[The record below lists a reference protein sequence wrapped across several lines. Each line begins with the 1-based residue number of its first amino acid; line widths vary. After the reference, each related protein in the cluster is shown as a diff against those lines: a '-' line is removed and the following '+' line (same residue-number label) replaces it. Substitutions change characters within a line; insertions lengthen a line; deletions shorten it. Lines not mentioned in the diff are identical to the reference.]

1 MNKTSRTK
9 AGFDHE
15 MLDRIFPWMQ
25 RYVHESRFWDNSILI
40 ERYAQDTF
48 HYAVGLREI
57 AAAKP
62 FTRNTVVR
70 LYSMTEPI
78 TSFAFMMLVEKG
90 LCHLNMPVSELLP
103 EFKDMHALIPG
114 ATSLDQT
121 ISCVTPTL
129 HQLLTHTSGLS
140 YGFNPRLI
148 PELMRKRSLD
158 FKPAQET
165 KANISLRLS
174 EIPLAFELGKKW
186 EYSVS
191 IDVLGRVIEVI
202 SGQALGNFFQS
213 EILNPLRMMKTGFR
227 FQKRDRG
234 NIASLYT
241 PLDGDP
247 MELNAAEKG
256 HDPLK
261 LVDEESGSPFWQS
274 TVYSGGGGPVGTLGD
289 YMKFVEVLRNGGIS
303 PQGRLL
309 SSKTLGFMVQNHL
322 KGDISSF
329 GPQSFAEQPMDGIGF
344 GLGGAV
350 VLDPALA
357 RTPGSIGDFS
367 WGGMAST
374 FFLVDR
380 VSDMSVV
387 FLTQLSPSSS
397 YSARSELKALVHG
410 AMIT

>member
-1 MNKTSRTK
+1 MIK
-9 AGFDHE
+9 
-15 MLDRIFPWMQ
+15 
-25 RYVHESRFWDNSILI
+25 RYG
-40 ERYAQDTF
+40 QDTF
-48 HYAVGLREI
+48 HYAVGLRDI

-227 FQKRDRG
+227 FQK
-234 NIASLYT
+234 
-241 PLDGDP
+241 
-247 MELNAAEKG
+247 
-256 HDPLK
+256 
-261 LVDEESGSPFWQS
+261 S
-274 TVYSGGGGPVGTLGD
+274 T
-289 YMKFVEVLRNGGIS
+289 LR
-303 PQGRLL
+303 
-309 SSKTLGFMVQNHL
+309 
-322 KGDISSF
+322 
-329 GPQSFAEQPMDGIGF
+329 
-344 GLGGAV
+344 
-350 VLDPALA
+350 
-357 RTPGSIGDFS
+357 
-367 WGGMAST
+367 
-374 FFLVDR
+374 
-380 VSDMSVV
+380 
-387 FLTQLSPSSS
+387 
-397 YSARSELKALVHG
+397 
-410 AMIT
+410 